1 MKHKRV
7 LKHEA
12 AYKMK
17 KMLIAINS
25 QYIHTNLAV
34 RSIQAYCAQN
44 GVQVEYREYTINQR
58 FEYLLEKIYSEK
70 ADALLFSC
78 YIWNVEEICMLAK
91 ELRKVLPNVIMA
103 IGGPQVSYNS
113 AEFLE
118 KNPAFDAVIVGEGEL
133 ASYEF
138 LVAIEKQGI
147 AQMQVN
153 GILTKL
159 DNSNEAEQEV
169 TPSIINMD
177 EIPFLYSEEDM
188 ASGKILYYESM
199 RGCPFRCSYCL
210 SSVEKGG
217 MRFKSTEKVL
227 EDLAKFLQAKVKQ
240 VKFVDR
246 TFNCKKEH
254 AMKIW
259 RFLQENDNG
268 VTNFHFE
275 LAGELLDDETINFLN
290 TVRAGLFQFEIGVQ
304 TTNEGTLKEID
315 RFLNLELLFT
325 NIKKLQKAENIH
337 LHLDLIAG
345 LPWEDDASFVQ
356 SFNDVY
362 AKKPDQ
368 FQVGILKVL
377 NGSGMERNAEKY
389 GLVWQNK
396 SPFEVLY
403 TKWLNY
409 DELLKNKQ
417 VAEMVEMF
425 YNSGRFSHLTK
436 YLCEQFATPYEF
448 YAKLADF
455 YYAKSKAADSPL
467 SKTGYYQLLGDF
479 MYFEDVPQT
488 EHAQWL
494 CQLDMALHEKIKK
507 SPQWVK
513 VGNSQNYRKQVLEF
527 YAKEENILQY
537 LPEYAEREPKQ
548 IFKMAHVEV
557 FPFNPKTREKKET
570 AVLFNYAQRDI
581 LGKAKIYCIELA
593 E

>member
-1 MKHKRV
+1 
-7 LKHEA
+7 
-12 AYKMK
+12 
-17 KMLIAINS
+17 MLIAFNS

-44 GVQVEYREYTINQR
+44 GVDVEYREYTINQR

-70 ADALLFSC
+70 ADVLLFSC

-91 ELRKVLPNVIMA
+91 ELRKVLPNVVMA

-113 AEFLE
+113 VEFLQ

-138 LVAIEKQGI
+138 LSAIEKQNI
-147 AQMQVN
+147 TQIQVN
-153 GILTKL
+153 GILTKQ
-159 DNSNEAEQEV
+159 NIQEKGILQEIF
-169 TPSIINMD
+169 PSIIDMD
-177 EIPFLYSEEDM
+177 EIPFLYSAEDLD
-188 ASGKILYYESM
+188 SGKILYYESM

-217 MRFKSTEKVL
+217 MRFKSVSRVL
-227 EDLAKFLQAKVKQ
+227 EDLSVFLQAKVKQ

-246 TFNCKKEH
+246 TFNCKKKH
-254 AMKIW
+254 AMEIW

-268 VTNFHFE
+268 ITNFHFE
-275 LAGELLDDETINFLN
+275 LAGELLDDETIEFLN
-290 TVRAGLFQFEIGVQ
+290 TVRPGLFQFEIGVQ
-304 TTNEGTLKEID
+304 TTNEETLKEID

-325 NIKKLQKAENIH
+325 NIKKLQKSENIH

-345 LPWEDDASFVQ
+345 LPEEDDSSFIQ
-356 SFNDVY
+356 SFNEVY

-377 NGSGMERNAEKY
+377 NGSGMERNAQEY

-417 VAEMVEMF
+417 VAEMVEVF
-425 YNSGRFSHLTK
+425 YNSGRFTNLTK

-448 YAKLADF
+448 YAKLAYF
-455 YYAKSKAADSPL
+455 YYVQSKAADSPL
-467 SKTGYYQLLGDF
+467 SKIGYYQLLGDF
-479 MYFEDVPQT
+479 MQFEKLEQT
-488 EHAQWL
+488 EYAQWL

-507 SPQWVK
+507 SPEWVK
-513 VGNSQNYRKQVLEF
+513 IGNAQLYRNQVLEF
-527 YAKEENILQY
+527 YAVEDNIQKY
-537 LPEYAEREPKQ
+537 LPEYASREPKQ

-557 FPFNPKTREKKET
+557 FPFNPETAEGKST
-570 AVLFNYAQRDI
+570 AVLFNYEKRDI
-581 LGKAKIYCIELA
+581 LGKAKMSCIEL
-593 E
+593 